1 MRKLN
6 PALFLAISRGCCR
19 PSHEAPSAAELQGH
33 HPDVHREVMATWRLA
48 THPPP
53 RNGAPA
59 KRSSLTFSEEP
70 KPTSPHPSPKSP
82 PPLGL
87 VYVTWRLF
95 RWASA
100 VSASGSVDMAAC
112 PLSVVK
118 GRQRAHPTNRRRSR
132 AAALADALAKVRE
145 ALAATPRKVQQM
157 SSMEYM
163 GQMVG

>member
-1 MRKLN
+1 M
-6 PALFLAISRGCCR
+6 
-19 PSHEAPSAAELQGH
+19 
-33 HPDVHREVMATWRLA
+33 HREVMATWRLA
-48 THPPP
+48 RHPPP
-53 RNGAPA
+53 RNGANA

-70 KPTSPHPSPKSP
+70 KPTSPHPAPKSP
-82 PPLGL
+82 PPLEL

-132 AAALADALAKVRE
+132 AAALAEALAKVRE
-145 ALAATPRKVQQM
+145 ALAASPRKV
-157 SSMEYM
+157 E
-163 GQMVG
+163 